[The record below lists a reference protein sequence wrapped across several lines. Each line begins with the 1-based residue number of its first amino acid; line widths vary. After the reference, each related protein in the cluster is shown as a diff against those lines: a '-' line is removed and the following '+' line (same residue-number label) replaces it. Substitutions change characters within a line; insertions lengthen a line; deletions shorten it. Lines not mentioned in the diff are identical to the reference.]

1 MRNTTAI
8 ARRRLLAAAAGA
20 AAGGAALL
28 LVAAWGDPSRTDLGG
43 LCLAR
48 SPLHVLAAPGRP
60 CQRLALNLVTL
71 PYVTGFALLVPRL
84 PGRLAVRLAHVL
96 AAAAPAAVLAAIL
109 AARPALL
116 SDASA
121 LLGLGV
127 LAAALL
133 TGVLHLARP
142 RPAHAAHL
150 ALAALWL
157 ALTAGSNLVVS
168 LSAR

>member
-1 MRNTTAI
+1 MRNRTPL

-48 SPLHVLAAPGRP
+48 SPLQALAAPGQS

-71 PYVTGFALLVPRL
+71 PYITGLALLVPRL
-84 PGRLAVRLAHVL
+84 PGRLAVRLAHAL
-96 AAAAPAAVLAAIL
+96 AAAAPAAMLAAIL
-109 AARPALL
+109 SARPALL
-116 SDASA
+116 SDGSA
-121 LLGLGV
+121 LLGFGA

-157 ALTAGSNLVVS
+157 ALTAGSNLIDS